1 VAEPRL
7 DAPQPAHS
15 FAELPREKPVL
26 GSFEPGD
33 SSSIRF
39 TTEIVTDIEGIRA
52 LRPDYEHLNLVSG
65 NTLPFALH
73 EWHSAWC
80 DHFLNRHE
88 KIEDQPLFCIVRD
101 PTRECVGI
109 VPLISTRRK
118 LGPLKLVTVGLIGA
132 DPGLT
137 EIRGPLIKPGYEQ
150 PTLQAVR
157 HALARVPDWDWI
169 EWNGLNEEA
178 AAALDRETEAQWCE
192 VSEDYVLD
200 LPSNWEQFRTQLGRN
215 VRESLRHCY
224 NSLKRDGHAFE
235 FVVAREREE
244 VRQALGRFFA
254 LHRMRAT
261 MAHGPKHPDRFAGRA
276 LQTFFYDVCDRLAA
290 RDAVR
295 IFQLRI
301 AGAIVASRVGFLTR
315 DSVYLY
321 YSGFDPAW
329 GRYSVMTTTLAEA
342 LKYSIADGIKT
353 ANLSLYTERSKL
365 RWRPRRVEFRSA
377 LISREP
383 LRSRAACTAYRW
395 VRSSDAT
402 TARLLKGLW
411 FHRQWN

>member
-1 VAEPRL
+1 MRC
-7 DAPQPAHS
+7 
-15 FAELPREKPVL
+15 
-26 GSFEPGD
+26 G
-33 SSSIRF
+33 
-39 TTEIVTDIEGIRA
+39 
-52 LRPDYEHLNLVSG
+52 PDYEHLHHVAG
-65 NTLPFALH
+65 DTLPFALH

-80 DHFLNRHE
+80 DHFLNRHA

-101 PTRECVGI
+101 GTRECVGI

-178 AAALDRETEAQWCE
+178 AAALDRETEAQWCG

-200 LPSNWEQFRTQLGRN
+200 LPSSWEQFRTQLGRN

-235 FVVAREREE
+235 FVVARERKE
-244 VRQALGRFFA
+244 VRQALGPFFA
-254 LHRMRAT
+254 LHGMRAAMT
-261 MAHGPKHPDRFAGRA
+261 HGPKHPDRFAGRA

-301 AGAIVASRVGFLTR
+301 AGEIVASRVGFLTH
-315 DSVYLY
+315 DSVYFY

-342 LKYSIADGIKT
+342 LKYSIANGIKT

-383 LRSRAACTAYRW
+383 LRSRVACTAYRW

-411 FHRQWN
+411 LHRQWN

>member
-1 VAEPRL
+1 VAELELNGPEPARDL
-7 DAPQPAHS
+7 ARVTRSQP
-15 FAELPREKPVL
+15 KP
-26 GSFEPGD
+26 GRFEPGE
-33 SSSIRF
+33 SGSTRYII
-39 TTEIVTDIEGIRA
+39 EIVTDSEGIRA
-52 LRPDYEHLNLVSG
+52 LRPDYEHLHYVTC

-101 PTRECVGI
+101 ATRECVGI

-150 PTLQAVR
+150 ATLQAVR

-169 EWNGLNEEA
+169 EWNGLNEET
-178 AAALDRETEAQWCE
+178 AAALDREAAAQWCG

-200 LPSNWEQFRTQLGRN
+200 LPSSWEQFRTQLGRN

-224 NSLKRDGHAFE
+224 NSLKRDGHAYE

-244 VRQALGRFFA
+244 VRQALGTFFA
-254 LHRMRAT
+254 LHRMRAAMT
-261 MAHGPKHPDRFAGRA
+261 HGPKHPDRFAGRA

-301 AGAIVASRVGFLTR
+301 AGEIVASRVGFVAH

-321 YSGFDPAW
+321 YSGFDPSW

-342 LKYSIADGIKT
+342 LKYSIANGIKT

-365 RWRPRRVEFRSA
+365 RWRPRRVELRSA

-383 LRSRAACTAYRW
+383 LRSRVACTAYRW
-395 VRSSDAT
+395 VRSSDGAP
-402 TARLLKGLW
+402 ARLLKGLW
-411 FHRQWN
+411 LHRQWN